1 MATNEIERRT
11 TFSNASVEFRDA
23 EDGEKRPTIVG
34 YASVFNSESRNL
46 GGFIETVH
54 PRAFDDIL
62 SSNPDVLGLYNHDK
76 NKLLARSSNGS
87 LKLSVDPR
95 GLRYEMSLP
104 ATRDAEDVA
113 IMVKEGLVTGSSFA
127 FAVRKN
133 GGDVWT
139 TDERGM
145 KRREIRSV
153 GLLEDVGPVV
163 RPAYDASSV
172 VVSRRAIEMALG
184 ENFRPNQTM
193 ANAARRGLRVAEKRD
208 DIDQRLLMIAER
220 LVNREIVS
228 VEEVSY
234 LSEVHQRAAA
244 ARAADWTGS
253 PAHAEWLLAGGE
265 SGQKWVERRTAAQD
279 EPAVI
284 SVTTITEATDDEE
297 AADHRAEGDVSLKPT
312 AGMAAACRRGLK
324 LYEDGRG
331 GDGLVPATIAWAR
344 KIAARES
351 LTKEK
356 VVKMRAW
363 HARHK
368 VDKKPGWDRP
378 GEETPGFVAFLLW
391 AGAPG
396 ARWSSAKVAQMERAE
411 KRDVLGKGED
421 ETSEE
426 YGTISPANLAYIE
439 SLEDIVDEHGPWP
452 QGGPAGAHY
461 IEISPFAERGM
472 KCSNC
477 VFFEA
482 GACEVVQ
489 GSISENGICKLWVIP
504 EDKMSEESKRSE
516 SAVVEEAAPSAEAPA
531 AATEEAAEPTPSH
544 DDALAAKVKLAELNA
559 VLLRTRLQSSNSG
572 R

>member
-1 MATNEIERRT
+1 MTVANAEIERRIT
-11 TFSNASVEFRDA
+11 LSDAAIEYRDA
-23 EDGEKRPTIVG
+23 GNGEKRPTIVG
-34 YASVFNSESRNL
+34 YGAVFNSESRNL

-54 PRAFDDIL
+54 PKAFDDVL
-62 SSNPDVLGLYNHDK
+62 STNPDVLGLYNHDK
-76 NKLLARSSNGS
+76 NKLLARSGNGS
-87 LKLSVDPR
+87 LKLTVDAY

-113 IMVKEGLVTGSSFA
+113 TMVKERLVTGSSFA

-133 GGDVWT
+133 GGDVWS
-139 TDERGM
+139 TDDRGM
-145 KRREIRSV
+145 KRREIRSIS
-153 GLLEDVGPVV
+153 LLEDVGPVV

-193 ANAARRGLRVAEKRD
+193 ANAARRGLRAAEKRD
-208 DIDQRLLMIAER
+208 DIDSRLLVIAER
-220 LVNREIVS
+220 LVNREIIS

-244 ARAADWTGS
+244 AKATNWTGS
-253 PAHAEWLLAGGE
+253 PAYVEWLLAGGD
-265 SGQKWVERRTAAQD
+265 SGEKWVDRREEPIVAAVAATE
-279 EPAVI
+279 EPT
-284 SVTTITEATDDEE
+284 SDDE
-297 AADHRAEGDVSLKPT
+297 ASDHRAEGDVSLKPT

-344 KIAARES
+344 KIAAREN

-368 VDKKPGWDRP
+368 VDKRPGWDKA
-378 GEETPGFVAFLLW
+378 GDESPGFVAFLLW

-396 ARWSSAKVAQMERAE
+396 ARWSEAKVAQMERGEARGVEGAAE
-411 KRDVLGKGED
+411 VEED
-421 ETSEE
+421 
-426 YGTISPANLAYIE
+426 YGSLSPANLAYAE
-439 SLEDIVDEHGPWP
+439 SLEGIVDEHGPWP

-461 IEISPFAERGM
+461 IELSPFAERGM

-489 GSISENGICKLWVIP
+489 GSISKDGICKLWVIP
-504 EDKMSEESKRSE
+504 EDVMSEESKRSDAAVAE
-516 SAVVEEAAPSAEAPA
+516 SPEAAETPVATTEEPSEAPA
-531 AATEEAAEPTPSH
+531 PESDPH

-559 VLLRTRLQSSNSG
+559 VLLRTRLQASKS
-572 R
+572 

>member
-1 MATNEIERRT
+1 MATHEIERRT
-11 TFSNASVEFRDA
+11 TFSDASIEFRDA
-23 EDGEKRPTIVG
+23 GDGEKRPTIVG

-54 PRAFDDIL
+54 PRAFDDVL
-62 SSNPDVLGLYNHDK
+62 SANPDVLGLYNHDK

-113 IMVKEGLVTGSSFA
+113 VMVKEGLVTGSSFA

-133 GGDVWT
+133 GGDVWS

-193 ANAARRGLRVAEKRD
+193 ANSARRGLRVAEKRD
-208 DIDQRLLMIAER
+208 DVDQRLLMIAER

-265 SGQKWVERRTAAQD
+265 SGQKWVERRMVADPWGGWDAP
-279 EPAVI
+279 PAGD
-284 SVTTITEATDDEE
+284 EATSDEE
-297 AADHRAEGDVSLKPT
+297 ADHRAEGDVSLKPT

-331 GDGLVPATIAWAR
+331 GDGLVPATISWAR
-344 KIAARES
+344 KIAAREP
-351 LTKEK
+351 LTEEK

-368 VDKKPGWDRP
+368 VDKKPGWDKA
-378 GEETPGFVAFLLW
+378 GEETPGFVAYLLW

-396 ARWSSAKVAQMERAE
+396 ARWSEVKVGQLQGER
-411 KRDVLGKGED
+411 RDSLPEGV
-421 ETSEE
+421 SEVE
-426 YGTISPANLAYIE
+426 ENYGTLSPSNLAYAE
-439 SLEDIVDEHGPWP
+439 SLEGIADEFGPWP

-504 EDKMSEESKRSE
+504 EEKMSEESKRSE
-516 SAVVEEAAPSAEAPA
+516 AVVAEEATTAEAT
-531 AATEEAAEPTPSH
+531 TEETAAVAVPEPH

>member
-1 MATNEIERRT
+1 MANTEIERRT
-11 TFSNASVEFRDA
+11 TFSDASVEFRDSG
-23 EDGEKRPTIVG
+23 DGEKRPTIVG

-76 NKLLARSSNGS
+76 NKLLARSGNGS
-87 LKLSVDPR
+87 LKLSVDPH

-127 FAVRKN
+127 FAVKKS
-133 GGDVWT
+133 GGDVWS
-139 TDERGM
+139 TDDRGM

-193 ANAARRGLRVAEKRD
+193 ANAARRGLRIAEKRD
-208 DIDQRLLMIAER
+208 DVDQRLLMIAER
-220 LVNREIVS
+220 IVNRDIIS
-228 VEEVSY
+228 VEEVAH
-234 LSEVHQRAAA
+234 LSEVHHRCAA

-265 SGQKWVERRTAAQD
+265 SGEKWVDRRNETSAQI
-279 EPAVI
+279 ETSI
-284 SVTTITEATDDEE
+284 GSATPESDLGDDCEVR
-297 AADHRAEGDVSLKPT
+297 DGDVSLKPT

-331 GDGLVPATIAWAR
+331 GDGLVPATISWAR
-344 KIAARES
+344 KIAAREN
-351 LTKEK
+351 LTEEK

-368 VDKKPGWDRP
+368 VDKKPGWDKA

-391 AGAPG
+391 AGEPG
-396 ARWSSAKVAQMERAE
+396 RRFSEAKVAQMSGE
-411 KRDVLGKGED
+411 KRDADDAEQ
-421 ETSEE
+421 
-426 YGTISPANLAYIE
+426 YGTLSPANLAYAE
-439 SLEDIVDEHGPWP
+439 SLEGIADEFGPWP

-477 VFFEA
+477 IFFEA

-504 EDKMSEESKRSE
+504 EGKMSEESKRSE
-516 SAVVEEAAPSAEAPA
+516 AAVVEEAAPAAEAT
-531 AATEEAAEPTPSH
+531 TEETPVVAESH
-544 DDALAAKVKLAELNA
+544 DESLAAKIKLAELNA
-559 VLLRTRLQSSNSG
+559 VLLRTRLQSSSAT

>member
-1 MATNEIERRT
+1 MANAEIERRI
-11 TFSNASVEFRDA
+11 TFSDTSVEFRDA
-23 EDGEKRPTIVG
+23 GGGEKRPTIVG

-54 PRAFDDIL
+54 PKAFDDVL
-62 SSNPDVLGLYNHDK
+62 SANPDVLGLYNHDK
-76 NKLLARSSNGS
+76 NKLLARSGNGS
-87 LKLSVDPR
+87 LKLAVDSY

-113 IMVKEGLVTGSSFA
+113 TMVKERLVTGSSFA

-133 GGDVWT
+133 GGDVWS
-139 TDERGM
+139 TDDRGM

-184 ENFRPNQTM
+184 ENYRPNQTM
-193 ANAARRGLRVAEKRD
+193 ANAARRGLRIAEKRD
-208 DIDQRLLMIAER
+208 DIDQRLLLIAER
-220 LVNREIVS
+220 MVNRDVLS

-234 LSEVHQRAAA
+234 LAEVQKRAIE
-244 ARAADWTGS
+244 ARAVNWTGS
-253 PAHAEWLLAGGE
+253 PAYVEWLLAGGD
-265 SGQKWVERRTAAQD
+265 SGEKWTERRS
-279 EPAVI
+279 EPSGIAI
-284 SVTTITEATDDEE
+284 VTSEEATSEEE
-297 AADHRAEGDVSLKPT
+297 AADHRAEGDVNLKPT

-324 LYEDGRG
+324 LYEEGRG
-331 GDGLVPATIAWAR
+331 GDGLVPATIAWAK
-344 KIAARES
+344 KIAAREN
-351 LTKEK
+351 LTEEK

-368 VDKKPGWDRP
+368 VDKRPGWDKP
-378 GEETPGFVAFLLW
+378 GDESPGFVAFLLW

-396 ARWSSAKVAQMERAE
+396 ARWSEAKVAQMERQE
-411 KRDVLGKGED
+411 KRDGDAED
-421 ETSEE
+421 
-426 YGTISPANLAYIE
+426 YGTLSPANLAYAE
-439 SLEDIVDEHGPWP
+439 SVEGVADEYGPWP

-461 IEISPFAERGM
+461 IEISPFADRGM

-504 EDKMSEESKRSE
+504 EEKMSEESKRSAA
-516 SAVVEEAAPSAEAPA
+516 AVAEEAAPPAEEIVVAEEPAPQTVEEAPA
-531 AATEEAAEPTPSH
+531 VDE
-544 DDALAAKVKLAELNA
+544 ALAAKVKLAELNA
-559 VLLRTRLQSSNSG
+559 VLLRTRLQASK
-572 R
+572 

>member
-1 MATNEIERRT
+1 MASTEIERRT
-11 TFSNASVEFRDA
+11 TFSDASVEIREA
-23 EDGEKRPTIVG
+23 GDGEKRPTIVG

-76 NKLLARSSNGS
+76 NKLLARSGNGS
-87 LKLSVDPR
+87 LKLSVDPH

-127 FAVRKN
+127 FAVRKS
-133 GGDVWT
+133 GGDVWS
-139 TDERGM
+139 TDDRGM

-208 DIDQRLLMIAER
+208 DVDQRLLMIAER
-220 LVNREIVS
+220 IVNRDIIS
-228 VEEVSY
+228 VEEVSH
-234 LSEVHQRAAA
+234 LSEVHQRCAA

-265 SGQKWVERRTAAQD
+265 SGQKWTERRAAPQD
-279 EPAVI
+279 EAAVI
-284 SVTTITEATDDEE
+284 SVPEDTDEEE

-312 AGMAAACRRGLK
+312 AGMASACRRGLK

-331 GDGLVPATIAWAR
+331 GDGLVPATISWAR
-344 KIAARES
+344 KIAAREP

-368 VDKKPGWDRP
+368 VDKKPGWDTA

-396 ARWSSAKVAQMERAE
+396 ARWSQAKVAQMEGGE
-411 KRDVLGKGED
+411 KRDDSVEGGAEED
-421 ETSEE
+421 
-426 YGTISPANLAYIE
+426 YGTLSPANVAYYE
-439 SLEDIVDEHGPWP
+439 SLEGIVDEHGPWP
-452 QGGPAGAHY
+452 QGGPSGAHY

-504 EDKMSEESKRSE
+504 EDKMSDESKRSE
-516 SAVVEEAAPSAEAPA
+516 AAVVEEPVPAAEVVEAAP
-531 AATEEAAEPTPSH
+531 EENPPSV
-544 DDALAAKVKLAELNA
+544 DDSLAAKIKLAELNA
-559 VLLRTRLQSSNSG
+559 VLLRTRLQSSSAT

>member
-11 TFSNASVEFRDA
+11 TFSNTSVEFRDA

-133 GGDVWT
+133 GGDVWS
-139 TDERGM
+139 TDDRGM

-193 ANAARRGLRVAEKRD
+193 ANSARRGLRVAEKRD

-265 SGQKWVERRTAAQD
+265 SGQKWVERRMVADPWGGWDAPPSSAD
-279 EPAVI
+279 
-284 SVTTITEATDDEE
+284 ATSDEE
-297 AADHRAEGDVSLKPT
+297 ADHRAEGDVSLKPT

-331 GDGLVPATIAWAR
+331 GDGLVPATISWAR

-368 VDKKPGWDRP
+368 VDKKPGWDKA

-396 ARWSSAKVAQMERAE
+396 ARWSAAKVAQMERGE
-411 KRDVLGKGED
+411 QRDAISEGVTEVEED
-421 ETSEE
+421 
-426 YGTISPANLAYIE
+426 YGTLSPANVAYYE
-439 SLEDIVDEHGPWP
+439 SLEDIVDEYGPWP

-461 IEISPFAERGM
+461 IEVSPFAERGM

-489 GSISENGICKLWVIP
+489 GSISEDGICKLWVIP
-504 EDKMSEESKRSE
+504 EGKMSEESKRSE
-516 SAVVEEAAPSAEAPA
+516 AAVVEESTQEATPEETTAVAPA
-531 AATEEAAEPTPSH
+531 ESEPQ

>member
-1 MATNEIERRT
+1 MSTQEIERRIT
-11 TFSNASVEFRDA
+11 LSEATVEYRDA
-23 EDGEKRPTIVG
+23 GDGEKRPTIVG
-34 YASVFNSESRNL
+34 YGAVFNSESRNL

-54 PRAFDDIL
+54 PNAFDEVL
-62 SSNPDVLGLYNHDK
+62 SSKPDVLGLYNHDK

-87 LKLSVDPR
+87 LKLAVDGY

-113 IMVKEGLVTGSSFA
+113 TMVKERLVTGSSFA

-133 GGDVWT
+133 AGDIWS
-139 TDERGM
+139 TDEKGM
-145 KRREIRSV
+145 KRREIRSI

-172 VVSRRAIEMALG
+172 VVSRRALEIALG

-193 ANAARRGLRVAEKRD
+193 ANAARRGLRAAEKRD
-208 DIDQRLLMIAER
+208 DIDSRLLVISER

-234 LSEVHQRAAA
+234 LAEVHQRAAA
-244 ARAADWTGS
+244 ARAVNWSTS
-253 PAHAEWLLAGGE
+253 PAYVEWLLAGGD
-265 SGQKWVERRTAAQD
+265 SGEKWCERRAAASAAPV
-279 EPAVI
+279 EVE
-284 SVTTITEATDDEE
+284 EATSIEDVEDY
-297 AADHRAEGDVSLKPT
+297 RAEGDVSLKPT

-331 GDGLVPATIAWAR
+331 GDGLVPATISWAR
-344 KIAARES
+344 RIASREN

-368 VDKKPGWDRP
+368 VDKKAGWDKA
-378 GEETPGFVAFLLW
+378 GDETPGFVAFLLW
-391 AGAPG
+391 AGAAG
-396 ARWSSAKVAQMERAE
+396 QRWSESKVAQMSSE
-411 KRDVLGKGED
+411 KREMEGVED
-421 ETSEE
+421 EDDAD
-426 YGTISPANLAYIE
+426 YGTLSPANLAYAE
-439 SLEDIVDEHGPWP
+439 SLEDIVDEYGPWP
-452 QGGPAGAHY
+452 QGGPAGSHY
-461 IEISPFAERGM
+461 IEVSPFAERGM

-477 VFFEA
+477 IFFEA

-504 EDKMSEESKRSE
+504 EGKMSEESKRSE
-516 SAVVEEAAPSAEAPA
+516 AVVAEDATEAEAVVAEETNVAEVVEETPA
-531 AATEEAAEPTPSH
+531 N
-544 DDALAAKVKLAELNA
+544 DDGLAAQIKLAELNA
-559 VLLRTRLQSSNSG
+559 VLLRTRLQASKQ
-572 R
+572 

>member
-1 MATNEIERRT
+1 MATLEIERRT
-11 TFSNASVEFRDA
+11 TFSDASVEFRDA
-23 EDGEKRPTIVG
+23 GDGEKRPTIVG

-87 LKLSVDPR
+87 LKLAVDPH

-127 FAVRKN
+127 FGVRKN
-133 GGDVWT
+133 GGDVWS
-139 TDERGM
+139 TDDRGM
-145 KRREIRSV
+145 KRREIRSI

-193 ANAARRGLRVAEKRD
+193 ANAARRGLRAAEKRED
-208 DIDQRLLMIAER
+208 VDQRLVLVAER
-220 LVNREIVS
+220 LVNRDIIS

-234 LSEVHQRAAA
+234 LAEIHQRAAA
-244 ARAADWTGS
+244 ARAAQWTGS
-253 PAHAEWLLAGGE
+253 PAHVEWLLAGGD
-265 SGQKWVERRTAAQD
+265 SGEKWVERRMAPQ
-279 EPAVI
+279 EPPTVI
-284 SVTTITEATDDEE
+284 TVATDDEE
-297 AADHRAEGDVSLKPT
+297 ANDERAEGDAGLKPT

-331 GDGLVPATIAWAR
+331 GDGLVPATISWAR
-344 KIAARES
+344 KIAAREN

-368 VDKKPGWDRP
+368 VDKKAGWDKA

-391 AGAPG
+391 AGAAG
-396 ARWSSAKVAQMERAE
+396 ARWSQAKVAQMQAGE
-411 KRDVLGKGED
+411 KRDADGLGD
-421 ETSEE
+421 VEE
-426 YGTISPANLAYIE
+426 NYGILSPANMAYAE
-439 SLEDIVDEHGPWP
+439 SLEGIVDEYGPWP
-452 QGGPAGAHY
+452 QGGPEGAHY

-516 SAVVEEAAPSAEAPA
+516 SAVIEEPAPA
-531 AATEEAAEPTPSH
+531 TDVVEATPEESPKVDSSVDE
-544 DDALAAKVKLAELNA
+544 ALAAQIKLAELNA
-559 VLLRTRLQSSNSG
+559 VLLRTRLQSSKSTL
-572 R
+572 

>member
-1 MATNEIERRT
+1 MATHEIERRT
-11 TFSNASVEFRDA
+11 TFSDASIEFRDA
-23 EDGEKRPTIVG
+23 GDGEKRPTIVG

-54 PRAFDDIL
+54 PRAFDDVL

-133 GGDVWT
+133 GGDVWS
-139 TDERGM
+139 TDDRGM

-208 DIDQRLLMIAER
+208 DVDQRLLMIAER
-220 LVNREIVS
+220 LVNREVVS

-279 EPAVI
+279 EPAAI
-284 SVTTITEATDDEE
+284 SVASISGEASDEE
-297 AADHRAEGDVSLKPT
+297 ADHRAEGDVSLKPT

-331 GDGLVPATIAWAR
+331 GDGLVPATISWAR

-368 VDKKPGWDRP
+368 VDKKPGWDKP

-396 ARWSSAKVAQMERAE
+396 ARWSAAKVAQMERGE
-411 KRDVLGKGED
+411 QRDVLGKDAAEV
-421 ETSEE
+421 EEE
-426 YGTISPANLAYIE
+426 YGTLSPANLAYVE
-439 SLEDIVDEHGPWP
+439 SLEGVVDEHGPWP
-452 QGGPAGAHY
+452 QEGPAGAHY

-489 GSISENGICKLWVIP
+489 GSISEDGICKLWVIP
-504 EDKMSEESKRSE
+504 EEKMSEESKRSE
-516 SAVVEEAAPSAEAPA
+516 AAVVEESTQGATPEEDAGVATAES
-531 AATEEAAEPTPSH
+531 EPH

-559 VLLRTRLQSSNSG
+559 VLLRTRLQSSSAV

>member
-1 MATNEIERRT
+1 
-11 TFSNASVEFRDA
+11 
-23 EDGEKRPTIVG
+23 
-34 YASVFNSESRNL
+34 
-46 GGFIETVH
+46 
-54 PRAFDDIL
+54 
-62 SSNPDVLGLYNHDK
+62 
-76 NKLLARSSNGS
+76 
-87 LKLSVDPR
+87 
-95 GLRYEMSLP
+95 
-104 ATRDAEDVA
+104 
-113 IMVKEGLVTGSSFA
+113 
-127 FAVRKN
+127 
-133 GGDVWT
+133 
-139 TDERGM
+139 M
-145 KRREIRSV
+145 KRREIRSIS
-153 GLLEDVGPVV
+153 LLEDVGPVV

-208 DIDQRLLMIAER
+208 DVDQRLLMIAER
-220 LVNREIVS
+220 IVNRDIIS
-228 VEEVSY
+228 VEEVSH
-234 LSEVHQRAAA
+234 LSEVHQRCAA

-265 SGQKWVERRTAAQD
+265 SGQKWAERRAAPQD
-279 EPAVI
+279 EAAVI
-284 SVTTITEATDDEE
+284 SVPEDTDEEE

-312 AGMAAACRRGLK
+312 AGMASACRRGLK

-331 GDGLVPATIAWAR
+331 GDGLVPATISWAR
-344 KIAARES
+344 KIAAREP

-368 VDKKPGWDRP
+368 VDKKPGWDAA

-396 ARWSSAKVAQMERAE
+396 RRWSEAKVAQMEGGE
-411 KRDVLGKGED
+411 KRDDSAEGGVEED
-421 ETSEE
+421 
-426 YGTISPANLAYIE
+426 YGTLSPANVAYYE
-439 SLEDIVDEHGPWP
+439 SLEGIVDEHGPWP

-504 EDKMSEESKRSE
+504 EGKMSDESKRSE
-516 SAVVEEAAPSAEAPA
+516 SAVVEEPVPAAEVVEAAPEESPA
-531 AATEEAAEPTPSH
+531 V
-544 DDALAAKVKLAELNA
+544 DDSLAAKIKLAELNA
-559 VLLRTRLQSSNSG
+559 VLLRTRLQSSSAT

>member
-1 MATNEIERRT
+1 MANLEIERRT
-11 TFSNASVEFRDA
+11 TFSDASVELRDA
-23 EDGEKRPTIVG
+23 GDGEKRPTIVG

-54 PRAFDDIL
+54 PKAFDDIL
-62 SSNPDVLGLYNHDK
+62 STNPDVLGLYNHDK

-87 LKLSVDPR
+87 LRLSVDPV

-113 IMVKEGLVTGSSFA
+113 TMVKERLVTGSSFA

-133 GGDVWT
+133 GGDVWS
-139 TDERGM
+139 TDDRGM
-145 KRREIRSV
+145 KRREIRSI

-184 ENFRPNQTM
+184 ENYRPTQTM
-193 ANAARRGLRVAEKRD
+193 ANAARRGLRIAEKRD
-208 DIDQRLLMIAER
+208 DIDGRLLMIAER
-220 LVNREIVS
+220 TMNRDVVS
-228 VEEVSY
+228 VEEVDY
-234 LSEVHQRAAA
+234 LAEVHKRAAA
-244 ARAADWTGS
+244 ARAANWAGS
-253 PAHAEWLLAGGE
+253 TPHVEWLLAGGD
-265 SGQKWVERRTAAQD
+265 SGEKWVERRASQQD
-279 EPAVI
+279 EPVA
-284 SVTTITEATDDEE
+284 SDDHGED
-297 AADHRAEGDVSLKPT
+297 AADLRAEGDVNLKPT

-344 KIAARES
+344 KIAAREN

-368 VDKKPGWDRP
+368 VDKRPGWDKP

-396 ARWSSAKVAQMERAE
+396 ARWSEAKVAQMERAE
-411 KRDVLGKGED
+411 KRDGDIED
-421 ETSEE
+421 
-426 YGTISPANLAYIE
+426 YGTLSPANLAHAE
-439 SLEDIVDEHGPWP
+439 SLEGIADEYGPWP

-461 IEISPFAERGM
+461 IELSPFAERGM

-489 GSISENGICKLWVIP
+489 GSISENGVCKLWVIP
-504 EDKMSEESKRSE
+504 EEKMNEESSKRSDA
-516 SAVVEEAAPSAEAPA
+516 AVVEEPAPVAEENVAAVAEEPAPPA
-531 AATEEAAEPTPSH
+531 
-544 DDALAAKVKLAELNA
+544 DDALAAKIKLAELNA
-559 VLLRTRLQSSNSG
+559 VLLRTRLHTSAPV

>member
-1 MATNEIERRT
+1 MANAEIERRI
-11 TFSNASVEFRDA
+11 TFSDATIEYRDA
-23 EDGEKRPTIVG
+23 ENGEKRPTIVG
-34 YASVFNSESRNL
+34 YGAVFNSESRNL

-54 PRAFDDIL
+54 PKAFDDVL
-62 SSNPDVLGLYNHDK
+62 STNPDVLGLYNHDK

-87 LKLSVDPR
+87 LKLAVDSY

-113 IMVKEGLVTGSSFA
+113 TMVKERLVTGSSFA

-133 GGDVWT
+133 GGDVWS
-139 TDERGM
+139 TDDRGM
-145 KRREIRSV
+145 KRREIRSI

-172 VVSRRAIEMALG
+172 VVSRRALEIALG

-193 ANAARRGLRVAEKRD
+193 ANAARRGLRAAEKRD
-208 DIDQRLLMIAER
+208 DIDSRLLVIAER

-234 LSEVHQRAAA
+234 LAEVHQRAAA
-244 ARAADWTGS
+244 ARATNWTVS
-253 PAHAEWLLAGGE
+253 PAYVEWLLAGGD
-265 SGQKWVERRTAAQD
+265 SGEKWCERRS
-279 EPAVI
+279 EV
-284 SVTTITEATDDEE
+284 SVVAPVETTSDEE
-297 AADHRAEGDVSLKPT
+297 AEDHRAEGDVSLKPT

-331 GDGLVPATIAWAR
+331 GDGLVPATIAWAK
-344 KIAARES
+344 KIAAREN

-368 VDKKPGWDRP
+368 VDKRPGWDKA

-391 AGAPG
+391 AGAAG
-396 ARWSSAKVAQMERAE
+396 ARWSEAKVAQMERSE
-411 KRDVLGKGED
+411 KRDTDGDIEQ
-421 ETSEE
+421 E
-426 YGTISPANLAYIE
+426 YGPISPANLAYAE
-439 SLEDIVDEHGPWP
+439 SLEGIVDEYGPWP
-452 QGGPAGAHY
+452 QEGPAGAHY
-461 IEISPFAERGM
+461 IEVSPFAERGM

-477 VFFEA
+477 IFFEA

-489 GSISENGICKLWVIP
+489 GSISEDGICKLWVIP
-504 EDKMSEESKRSE
+504 EDKMSEESKRSAAVVAEDATAPAEEIVAVEE
-516 SAVVEEAAPSAEAPA
+516 SATPAAEEAPA
-531 AATEEAAEPTPSH
+531 VDES
-544 DDALAAKVKLAELNA
+544 LAAKVKLAELNA
-559 VLLRTRLQSSNSG
+559 VLLRTRLQTSKQ
-572 R
+572 

>member
-1 MATNEIERRT
+1 MANTEIERRT
-11 TFSNASVEFRDA
+11 TFSDASVEFRDSG
-23 EDGEKRPTIVG
+23 DGEKRPTIVG

-76 NKLLARSSNGS
+76 NKLLARSGNGS
-87 LKLSVDPR
+87 LKLSVDPH

-127 FAVRKN
+127 FAVKKS
-133 GGDVWT
+133 GGDVWS
-139 TDERGM
+139 TDDRGM

-208 DIDQRLLMIAER
+208 DVDQRLLMIAER
-220 LVNREIVS
+220 IVNRDIIS
-228 VEEVSY
+228 VEEVAH
-234 LSEVHQRAAA
+234 LSEVHQRCAA

-265 SGQKWVERRTAAQD
+265 SGEKWVDRRNETSAQI
-279 EPAVI
+279 ETSI
-284 SVTTITEATDDEE
+284 GSATPESDLGDDCEVR
-297 AADHRAEGDVSLKPT
+297 DGDVSLKPT

-331 GDGLVPATIAWAR
+331 GDGLVPATISWAR
-344 KIAARES
+344 KIAAREN
-351 LTKEK
+351 LTEEK

-368 VDKKPGWDRP
+368 VDKKPGWDKA

-391 AGAPG
+391 AGEPG
-396 ARWSSAKVAQMERAE
+396 RRFSEAKVAQMSGE
-411 KRDVLGKGED
+411 KRDAD
-421 ETSEE
+421 DADQ
-426 YGTISPANLAYIE
+426 YGTLSPANLAYAE
-439 SLEDIVDEHGPWP
+439 SLEGIADEFGPWP

-477 VFFEA
+477 IFFEA

-504 EDKMSEESKRSE
+504 EGKMSEESKRSE
-516 SAVVEEAAPSAEAPA
+516 AAVVEEAAPAAEAT
-531 AATEEAAEPTPSH
+531 TEETPVVAESH
-544 DDALAAKVKLAELNA
+544 DESLAAKIKLAELNA
-559 VLLRTRLQSSNSG
+559 VLLRTRLQSSSAT